1 LVVDATQTLGAVP
14 FPMAEIRPDFLVAA
28 GYKWLLGPYGFSL
41 LYVSEKWRASRPL
54 EESWLA
60 RLNAQDFAS
69 LVNYSDIYLP
79 GARRFDVGEKCTPT
93 LLPGAI
99 AALRQIKA
107 WGIAEIAHSLAVIN
121 RTIAHELE
129 QLGFKVPDES
139 ERCPHMFGALLP
151 QKFNGN
157 LVNEL
162 KREKIYISQRGHA
175 LRFAPHLHTHDEDV
189 ERLRGALRKLLR

>member
-1 LVVDATQTLGAVP
+1 MP
-14 FPMAEIRPDFLVAA
+14 FSMAEVQPDFLVAA
-28 GYKWLLGPYGFSL
+28 GYKWLLGPYGFGL
-41 LYVSEKWRASRPL
+41 LYISEKWRNSRPL

-69 LVNYSDIYLP
+69 LVNYSDTYMA

-107 WGIAEIAHSLAVIN
+107 WGVAEIAYTLSIIN
-121 RTIAHELE
+121 QTIAHELE
-129 QLGFKVPDES
+129 QLGFRVPDES
-139 ERCPHMFGALLP
+139 ERCPHMFGTFLP
-151 QKFNGN
+151 QSYTGN

-162 KREKIYISQRGHA
+162 KKKNIYISQRGNA
-175 LRFAPHLHTHDEDV
+175 LRFAPHLHIHDYDV
-189 ERLRGALRKLLR
+189 ERLRGALHELLR